1 MSSIPVQRIG
11 NHDLPLPMQMTA
23 GAAGYDLRAVE
34 ATVVR
39 AGERKVIP
47 TGFAWSIPDE
57 FAGQIWPCSGIAP
70 KFGID
75 ILAGLINPD
84 DTGEVEV
91 ILINHGDQD
100 FHIEAGD
107 RVAQMMLTLYARSR
121 ISKVHQLA
129 EAERGADGF
138 GSTLAA

>member
-1 MSSIPVQRIG
+1 MSKIPVQRVG

-57 FAGQIWPCSGIAP
+57 FAGQIWPRSGIAN

-75 ILAGLINPD
+75 VLAGLIDPD
-84 DTGEVEV
+84 YNGEVKV

-100 FHIEAGD
+100 FQIEAGD
-107 RVAQMMLTLYARSR
+107 RVAQMMLTLFARSR
-121 ISKVHQLA
+121 ISEVPQLA
-129 EAERGADGF
+129 ETERGADGF
-138 GSTLAA
+138 GSTLVA